1 MGAPEGTAMAAG
13 KDPQSGP
20 QARPP
25 ARTFAADVLEPER
38 ARLVAFSMPAM
49 ESLHQ
54 QLASPTL
61 TVLLADRDGFILSVV
76 GPQITLPGA
85 PEDGARPAGAQAA
98 VSPLSSLG
106 TITEHAVALIAGRR
120 VVMGVT
126 APILAPDGGILGI
139 LDFCAT
145 PFDNLSHASALLQT
159 TAGIIEHR
167 LIESDERGF
176 LVLRFHPRP
185 GVLGS
190 PLEALAVFDRDSRL
204 LATNQVANN
213 LLALGTSRTEL
224 RCPDCFDA
232 HWPGLVGQAA
242 LAMAEPFVIR
252 ACRGTEFYARAALR
266 HPPRT
271 P

>member
-1 MGAPEGTAMAAG
+1 MAAG
-13 KDPQSGP
+13 KHRSSGAEP
-20 QARPP
+20 GPP
-25 ARTFAADVLEPER
+25 ARTFVADVLEPER

-49 ESLHQ
+49 ESLHL
-54 QLASPTL
+54 QLGSPTL

-76 GPQITLPGA
+76 GPPLPQLAAAPGGA
-85 PEDGARPAGAQAA
+85 PAAADDLAAAPTAG
-98 VSPLSSLG
+98 LG
-106 TITEHAVALIAGRR
+106 TITDHAVALIAGRR

-126 APILAPDGGILGI
+126 APILAPDGGIIGI

-167 LIESDERGF
+167 LLESDEHGF
-176 LVLRFHPRP
+176 LVLHFHPRP

-190 PLEALAVFDRDSRL
+190 PLEALAVFDRESRL

-213 LLALGTSRTEL
+213 LLALGGGRGEL
-224 RCPDCFDA
+224 HCPDCFDA

-242 LAMAEPFVIR
+242 LSVTEPFMIR
-252 ACRGTEFYARAALR
+252 ACRGTQFYARATLR
-266 HPPRT
+266 HPPGER
-271 P
+271 

>member
-1 MGAPEGTAMAAG
+1 
-13 KDPQSGP
+13 
-20 QARPP
+20 
-25 ARTFAADVLEPER
+25 VLEPER
-38 ARLVAFSMPAM
+38 ARLVAFATPAM

-61 TVLLADRDGFILSVV
+61 TVLLADREGFILSVV
-76 GPQITLPGA
+76 GPHALLPGA
-85 PEDGARPAGAQAA
+85 PADHASNGHDHAA
-98 VSPLSSLG
+98 AAPVGGGSSLG

-120 VVMGVT
+120 VVLGVT

-139 LDFCAT
+139 LDFCAS

-176 LVLRFHPRP
+176 LVLRFHPRV
-185 GVLGS
+185 GVLGG
-190 PLEALAVFDRDSRL
+190 PLEALAVFDRESRL

-213 LLALGTSRTEL
+213 LLALGSRRSGL

-242 LAMAEPFVIR
+242 LAMTEPFVIR
-252 ACRGTEFYARAALR
+252 ACRGTQFYARAALR
-266 HPPRT
+266 HPPADS
-271 P
+271 